1 MVDYDIIVIGA
12 GHAGIEAG
20 LAAARLGKKTALIT
34 INQETIGKMPCNPSV
49 GGPAKGIVTREIDAL
64 GGQMGYVA
72 DKTALQFKMLNSAKG
87 PGVRALRVQSDKLA
101 YSSMMKEICLKQENL
116 TVIESLV
123 ERLIVEKQEA
133 RGVELQD
140 GSVLLSR
147 IVIMTTGTYMSGK
160 NMISDDV
167 KIGGPDLEPT
177 TNQLSE
183 SLRQVGVRT
192 FRLKTGTPP
201 RIRTSTIDFSKT
213 KLEPGTPGFYH
224 FSSLTKPSDV
234 LPFEKQVSCYMTH
247 TVPETHEII
256 LNNLTKSSMYSGV
269 VEGVGPRYCP
279 SIEDKLVRFKDKERH
294 LLFLEPESLSLPT
307 TYIQGF
313 SSSLPKEVQFQMV
326 HTLPGLENCEIMKY
340 AYAIEYD
347 ALDPVQMK
355 SSFESKVIKNLF
367 TAGQINGT
375 SGYEEAAGQ
384 GLLAGINAVRKL
396 DEKEPIIFSRDQAY
410 IGVLVDDLTTKGTK
424 EPYRLLTSRAEYRLL
439 LRHDNA
445 EERLTGIG
453 HQIGLISDER
463 YEAFLRNQSLLALKK
478 EELQTS
484 LFSMN
489 DDRVKQYL
497 LNHGYDDLSF
507 SMNGEDLVKRP
518 RLQARDLFKL
528 QGKEIDDNI
537 AEKIDIDIK
546 YEGYIAK
553 AKREAERLKTMDHRV
568 LSEALDYDEI
578 PNLSI
583 EGRQKLKE
591 FKPETLGKASRISGV
606 NPADIA
612 VLSMYLKNMRRRK

>member
-147 IVIMTTGTYMSGK
+147 AVIMTTGTYMSGK

-224 FSSLTKPSDV
+224 FSSLTKPDDV

-568 LSEALDYDEI
+568 LSETLNYDEI

>member
-133 RGVELQD
+133 KGVELQD

-224 FSSLTKPSDV
+224 FSSLTKPDDV

-396 DEKEPIIFSRDQAY
+396 DEKEPIVFSRDQAY

-463 YEAFLRNQSLLALKK
+463 YEVFLRNQSLLALKK

-484 LFSMN
+484 IFSMN

-497 LNHGYDDLSF
+497 SNHGYEDLSF

-553 AKREAERLKTMDHRV
+553 AKREAERLKMMDHRM
-568 LSEALDYDEI
+568 LSETLDYDEI

>member
-224 FSSLTKPSDV
+224 FSSLTKPDDV

-355 SSFESKVIKNLF
+355 SSFESKVIKKLF

-568 LSEALDYDEI
+568 LSETLDYDEI

>member
-140 GSVLLSR
+140 GSILLSR
-147 IVIMTTGTYMSGK
+147 AVIMTTGTYMSGK

-224 FSSLTKPSDV
+224 FSSLTKPDDV

-553 AKREAERLKTMDHRV
+553 AKREAERLKTMDHRM
-568 LSEALDYDEI
+568 LSETLNYDEI

>member
-147 IVIMTTGTYMSGK
+147 AVIMTTGTYMSGK

-224 FSSLTKPSDV
+224 FSSLTKPDDV

>member
-497 LNHGYDDLSF
+497 SNHGYDDLSF

-518 RLQARDLFKL
+518 RLQARDFFKL

-553 AKREAERLKTMDHRV
+553 AKREAERLKTMDHRM
-568 LSEALDYDEI
+568 LSETLDYDEI

-612 VLSMYLKNMRRRK
+612 VLSMYLKNIRRRK

>member
-147 IVIMTTGTYMSGK
+147 AVIMTTGTYMSGK

-213 KLEPGTPGFYH
+213 KLELGTPGFYH
-224 FSSLTKPSDV
+224 FSSLTKPDDV

-568 LSEALDYDEI
+568 LSETLNYDEI

>member
-484 LFSMN
+484 IFSMN

-497 LNHGYDDLSF
+497 SNHGYDDLSF

-568 LSEALDYDEI
+568 LSETLDYDEI

-612 VLSMYLKNMRRRK
+612 VLSMYLKNIRRRK

>member
-87 PGVRALRVQSDKLA
+87 PGVRALRVQSDKLV

-147 IVIMTTGTYMSGK
+147 AVIMTTGTYMSGK

-224 FSSLTKPSDV
+224 FSSLTKPDDV

-553 AKREAERLKTMDHRV
+553 AKREAERLKTMDHRM
-568 LSEALDYDEI
+568 LSETLDYDEI

>member
-497 LNHGYDDLSF
+497 SNHGYDDLSF

-553 AKREAERLKTMDHRV
+553 AKREAERLKTMDHRM
-568 LSEALDYDEI
+568 LSETLDYDEI

>member
-147 IVIMTTGTYMSGK
+147 AVIMTTGTYMSGK

-224 FSSLTKPSDV
+224 FSSLTKPDDV

-256 LNNLTKSSMYSGV
+256 LNNLTKSSMYSGRRS
-269 VEGVGPRYCP
+269 G
-279 SIEDKLVRFKDKERH
+279 S
-294 LLFLEPESLSLPT
+294 
-307 TYIQGF
+307 
-313 SSSLPKEVQFQMV
+313 
-326 HTLPGLENCEIMKY
+326 
-340 AYAIEYD
+340 AI
-347 ALDPVQMK
+347 
-355 SSFESKVIKNLF
+355 
-367 TAGQINGT
+367 
-375 SGYEEAAGQ
+375 
-384 GLLAGINAVRKL
+384 
-396 DEKEPIIFSRDQAY
+396 
-410 IGVLVDDLTTKGTK
+410 
-424 EPYRLLTSRAEYRLL
+424 
-439 LRHDNA
+439 
-445 EERLTGIG
+445 
-453 HQIGLISDER
+453 
-463 YEAFLRNQSLLALKK
+463 
-478 EELQTS
+478 
-484 LFSMN
+484 
-489 DDRVKQYL
+489 
-497 LNHGYDDLSF
+497 
-507 SMNGEDLVKRP
+507 
-518 RLQARDLFKL
+518 
-528 QGKEIDDNI
+528 
-537 AEKIDIDIK
+537 
-546 YEGYIAK
+546 
-553 AKREAERLKTMDHRV
+553 
-568 LSEALDYDEI
+568 
-578 PNLSI
+578 LSI
-583 EGRQKLKE
+583 
-591 FKPETLGKASRISGV
+591 
-606 NPADIA
+606 
-612 VLSMYLKNMRRRK
+612 Y

>member
-396 DEKEPIIFSRDQAY
+396 DEKESIVFSRDQAY

-484 LFSMN
+484 IFSMN

-497 LNHGYDDLSF
+497 SNHGYDDLSF

-553 AKREAERLKTMDHRV
+553 AKREAERLKTMDHRM
-568 LSEALDYDEI
+568 LSETLYYDEI

>member
-213 KLEPGTPGFYH
+213 KLEPGIPGFYH
-224 FSSLTKPSDV
+224 FSSLTKPDDV

-484 LFSMN
+484 IFSMN

-497 LNHGYDDLSF
+497 SNHGYDDLSF

-553 AKREAERLKTMDHRV
+553 AKREAERLKTMDHRM
-568 LSEALDYDEI
+568 LSETLDYDEI

>member
-133 RGVELQD
+133 KGVELQD
-140 GSVLLSR
+140 GSILLSR

-553 AKREAERLKTMDHRV
+553 AKREAERLKTMDHRM
-568 LSEALDYDEI
+568 LSETLDYDEI

>member
-553 AKREAERLKTMDHRV
+553 AKREAERLKTMDHRM
-568 LSEALDYDEI
+568 LSETLDYDEI

>member
-101 YSSMMKEICLKQENL
+101 YFSTMKEICLKQENL

-133 RGVELQD
+133 KGVELQD
-140 GSVLLSR
+140 GSILLSR

-224 FSSLTKPSDV
+224 FSSLTKPDDV

-568 LSEALDYDEI
+568 LSETLDYDEI

>member
-140 GSVLLSR
+140 GSILLSR

-518 RLQARDLFKL
+518 RLQARDFFKL

-553 AKREAERLKTMDHRV
+553 AKREAERLKTMDHRM
-568 LSEALDYDEI
+568 LSETLDYDEI

>member
-140 GSVLLSR
+140 GSILLSR

-553 AKREAERLKTMDHRV
+553 AKREAERLKTMDHRM
-568 LSEALDYDEI
+568 LSETLDYDEI

>member
-396 DEKEPIIFSRDQAY
+396 DEKEPIVFSRDQAY

-463 YEAFLRNQSLLALKK
+463 YEAFLRNQSLLGLKK
-478 EELQTS
+478 EELQIS
-484 LFSMN
+484 IFSMN

-497 LNHGYDDLSF
+497 SNHGYDDLSF

-553 AKREAERLKTMDHRV
+553 AKREAERLKTMDHRM
-568 LSEALDYDEI
+568 LSETLDYDEI

>member
-528 QGKEIDDNI
+528 QGKKIDDNI

-553 AKREAERLKTMDHRV
+553 AKREAERLKTMDHRM
-568 LSEALDYDEI
+568 LSETLDYDEI

>member
-147 IVIMTTGTYMSGK
+147 AVIMTTGTYMSGK

-224 FSSLTKPSDV
+224 FSSLTKPDDV

-497 LNHGYDDLSF
+497 SNHGYDDLSF

-553 AKREAERLKTMDHRV
+553 AKREAERLKTMDHRM
-568 LSEALDYDEI
+568 LSETLDYDEI

>member
-147 IVIMTTGTYMSGK
+147 AVIMTTGTYMSGK

-224 FSSLTKPSDV
+224 FSSLTKPDDV

-463 YEAFLRNQSLLALKK
+463 YEAFLRNKSLLALKK

-568 LSEALDYDEI
+568 LSETLDYDEI

>member
-147 IVIMTTGTYMSGK
+147 AVIMTTGTYMSGK

-224 FSSLTKPSDV
+224 FSSLTKPDDV

-568 LSEALDYDEI
+568 LSKTLDYDEI

>member
-20 LAAARLGKKTALIT
+20 LASARLGKKTALIT

-177 TNQLSE
+177 TNRLSE

-396 DEKEPIIFSRDQAY
+396 DEKESIVFSRDQAY

-484 LFSMN
+484 IFSMN

-497 LNHGYDDLSF
+497 SNHGYDDLSF

-553 AKREAERLKTMDHRV
+553 AKREAERLKTMDHRM
-568 LSEALDYDEI
+568 LSETLDYDEI

-612 VLSMYLKNMRRRK
+612 VLSMYLKNIRRRK

>member
-147 IVIMTTGTYMSGK
+147 AVIMTTGTYMSGK

-224 FSSLTKPSDV
+224 FSSLTKPDDV

-375 SGYEEAAGQ
+375 SGYAEAAGQ

-497 LNHGYDDLSF
+497 SNHGYDDLSF

-553 AKREAERLKTMDHRV
+553 AKREAERLKTMDHRM
-568 LSEALDYDEI
+568 LSETLDYDEI

>member
-147 IVIMTTGTYMSGK
+147 AVIMTTGTYMSGK

-224 FSSLTKPSDV
+224 FSSLTKPDDV

-489 DDRVKQYL
+489 NDRVKQYL

-568 LSEALDYDEI
+568 LSETLNYDEI

>member
-147 IVIMTTGTYMSGK
+147 AVIMTTGTYMSGK

-484 LFSMN
+484 IFSMN

-497 LNHGYDDLSF
+497 SNHGYDDLSF

-553 AKREAERLKTMDHRV
+553 AKREAERLKMMDHRM
-568 LSEALDYDEI
+568 LSETLDYDEI